1 MLDQRV
7 IGKYLQPCTGPTVSL
22 PSTFDFD
29 TMVIM
34 ALTRPNRR
42 KERGVL
48 WKMIQYVKLFG
59 MNTTSRE
66 WEELY
71 QNVPVTQLPWES
83 GQPSSTLVRAIQQ
96 GKIRGRVLDVGCGA
110 GTQAVWMAEQGL
122 EVIGVDVAETA
133 IALARAL
140 AAGRDVQAEFRLAD
154 AKRLPFS
161 AASFDAVLDR
171 GTYHHQAGQKPAYVS
186 EVARVLKPGGKYL
199 LLAFSSKMRWPK
211 SVSLTEVHQQFERF
225 FSLDELSDETHIQP
239 DGRKVQLTSFLLT
252 RTNG

>member
-1 MLDQRV
+1 
-7 IGKYLQPCTGPTVSL
+7 
-22 PSTFDFD
+22 
-29 TMVIM
+29 MVIM
-34 ALTRPNRR
+34 ALIRLDRR

-83 GQPSSTLVRAIQQ
+83 GQPSPTLVRAVQQ
-96 GKIRGRVLDVGCGA
+96 GKIGGRVLDVGCGA

-122 EVIGVDVAETA
+122 EVIGVDVAATA

-140 AAGRDVQAEFRLAD
+140 AAARDVQVEFRLAD
-154 AKRLPFS
+154 ARRLPF
-161 AASFDAVLDR
+161 ATASFDAVFDR
-171 GTYHHQAGQKPAYVS
+171 GTYHHQDDQKPAYAS
-186 EVARVLKPGGKYL
+186 EVARVLKSGGRYL
-199 LLAFSSKMRWPK
+199 LLVFSAKMHWPK
-211 SVSLTEVHQQFERF
+211 SVSLTEVHQQFERS
-225 FSLDELSDETHIQP
+225 FSLEELGDEIHIQP